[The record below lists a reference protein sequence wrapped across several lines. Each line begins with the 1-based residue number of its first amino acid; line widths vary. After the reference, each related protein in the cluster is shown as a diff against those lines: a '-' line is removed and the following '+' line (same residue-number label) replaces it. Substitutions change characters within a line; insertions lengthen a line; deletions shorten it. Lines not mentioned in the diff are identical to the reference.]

1 LDEVTK
7 PVVWTSRATKD
18 LEKTAQSY
26 IDFYGKEKALQLLTE
41 IRKSTEIL
49 EKPNGKFAKI
59 GAIDESFAHLKR
71 KYRKLISHNCK
82 ITYRIGEQYI
92 YIIRVFDTRQNP
104 TKNK

>member
-1 LDEVTK
+1 MDEVTK

-18 LEKTAQSY
+18 LEKTVQS
-26 IDFYGKEKALQLLTE
+26 IDFYGKEKALQILTE

-49 EKPNGKFAKI
+49 EKPNRKFAEI

-71 KYRKLISHNCK
+71 KYRKLISHICK